1 MSKNQNPQE
10 NQAAEVI
17 ATTGSWLEA
26 NKKQVLTIV
35 SAIVLVV
42 GGFLAYTHLY
52 QNPRE
57 EKAQT
62 LFTEGLQYVQ
72 QGDSLSLSIAI
83 NGEGTF
89 PGYAKIA
96 DEFSGT
102 EGANLAN
109 LQAGACY
116 AKLGKY
122 AEAIPYL
129 EAFTPGDDQS
139 VSAMGLFALAQ
150 CYAGVNNIDKAI
162 STFQDAAE
170 QANNSALSPM
180 CLLEAGK
187 LLETQDKKVRTSSV
201 VRFVGGGALSD
212 VTCQILADVTGKT
225 VETVDSPQN
234 VGAVGAAV
242 IMAVGLGII
251 DDVSHAKRLIPAK
264 KTFIPNEKNKAV
276 YDRNYEVYKTLYKN
290 NKKAFAALNG

>member
-42 GGFLAYTHLY
+42 GGYLAYTHLY

-109 LQAGACY
+109 LQAGSCY

-187 LLETQDKKVRTSSV
+187 LLETQDKKAEALKIYETIKSEYPTST
-201 VRFVGGGALSD
+201 LS
-212 VTCQILADVTGKT
+212 LG
-225 VETVDSPQN
+225 SP
-234 VGAVGAAV
+234 AE
-242 IMAVGLGII
+242 IEKYIE
-251 DDVSHAKRLIPAK
+251 RAK
-264 KTFIPNEKNKAV
+264 K
-276 YDRNYEVYKTLYKN
+276 
-290 NKKAFAALNG
+290 